1 VRCHSAVDQVQQEAR
16 QAGRQAGR
24 QEVCRHN
31 DRINEIVHY
40 KHRPFRPSDMSYR
53 TCAALTQSA
62 CGVIIRWEG
71 AGTRA
76 RELPPPPPPPP
87 PPPLGSS

>member
-1 VRCHSAVDQVQQEAR
+1 MRCHSAVDQVQQEAR

-40 KHRPFRPSDMSYR
+40 KH
-53 TCAALTQSA
+53 
-62 CGVIIRWEG
+62 
-71 AGTRA
+71 
-76 RELPPPPPPPP
+76 
-87 PPPLGSS
+87 